1 MFLEVVPEVIVVDTP
16 HVDSDYDDPGIT
28 LFAHGATGT
37 SCIDRGTN
45 ASADSTDHGES
56 VLDVDPSRLEDLLD
70 GDANEVVVDVL
81 GPIVTDP
88 ILDVPRHNQPY
99 ITDTSSKIPAID
111 SGETTALL
119 LARPDSSVAD
129 VDGRTTK
136 DTIHHCDAPTKK
148 AVYLNERMLVLDQS
162 RLADRL
168 YRQRHSHGE
177 TTAHPLYPNG
187 TMPAVDPSRLAD
199 RQYRH
204 HHSHGE
210 SATAASLT
218 PSKHMKFVSKLIE
231 WENGEGTTN
240 SLSPNAANDLAA
252 TIDEV
257 IAKDL
262 AIDGIIPRSYIE
274 KKTRHILQP
283 LLSIKNNWLSSM
295 SVSLL

>member
-1 MFLEVVPEVIVVDTP
+1 MFLEVVSEIIVVDTP

-56 VLDVDPSRLEDLLD
+56 VLNVDPSRLEDLLD
-70 GDANEVVVDVL
+70 GDANEVVVVDGGVRYL

-88 ILDVPRHNQPY
+88 ILDVPRHNQPF
-99 ITDTSSKIPAID
+99 ITDRSSKIPAID

-119 LARPDSSVAD
+119 LARPDSSAAD

-136 DTIHHCDAPTKK
+136 DTIHCSDAPTKK
-148 AVYLNERMLVLDQS
+148 AGYLNERMLVLDQS

-177 TTAHPLYPNG
+177 TTAQRLYPNEM
-187 TMPAVDPSRLAD
+187 MPAVDPSRFAD

-210 SATAASLT
+210 STTKGSTDASLIT
-218 PSKHMKFVSKLIE
+218 STSEHMKFVWKLIE
-231 WENGEGTTN
+231 WENGEASIK
-240 SLSPNAANDLAA
+240 SLS
-252 TIDEV
+252 
-257 IAKDL
+257 
-262 AIDGIIPRSYIE
+262 E